1 MGKDWALPTAKSP
14 EKGKGW
20 YNSTA
25 DDNEPETKL
34 LKDDI
39 EDEDEDSSH
48 ASAGSLQAMARS
60 RKVYKSHFHL
70 NLLER
75 RHKVAWGALRHVDI
89 ASEE

>member
-60 RKVYKSHFHL
+60 RKVFKSVHIFTSICL
-70 NLLER
+70 KEGTRLL
-75 RHKVAWGALRHVDI
+75 GAHS
-89 ASEE
+89 AM